1 MGHLQ
6 VKREIFYHLALVEL
20 SAPFEYSSSKLP
32 FFKPVSKSCGHK
44 KVSALFSCMLALSD
58 IIHFSVAFGR

>member
-6 VKREIFYHLALVEL
+6 VKRKIFYHLAAIEL

-32 FFKPVSKSCGHK
+32 FFRPVSKSCGQK
-44 KVSALFSCMLALSD
+44 SVSAF
-58 IIHFSVAFGR
+58 

>member
-32 FFKPVSKSCGHK
+32 FFKPVSKSCGQK
-44 KVSALFSCMLALSD
+44 SVSAF
-58 IIHFSVAFGR
+58 